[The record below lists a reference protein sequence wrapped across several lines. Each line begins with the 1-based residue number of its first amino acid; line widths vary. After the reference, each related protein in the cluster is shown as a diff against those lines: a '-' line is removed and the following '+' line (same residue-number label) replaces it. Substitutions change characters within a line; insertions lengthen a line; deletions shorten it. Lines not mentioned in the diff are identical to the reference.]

1 MANNFEPNA
10 GQLEAVRHIEGPLI
24 CLAGPGTGK
33 TQIIAMRIANLL
45 KETQMNPY
53 NILCLTF
60 TESGAVAM
68 RRRLLEII
76 GTAAYKVKIFTFH
89 GFCNEVISEFPHKFP
104 FKKDARALDEIEA
117 IKIYKDIIDELPFNS
132 PLRHFT
138 AKYFYGKDIA
148 SAVKKL
154 KKEDI
159 SIEKYRQILENEKS
173 FHDKNHERIKSFT
186 AQNSRTLKEPDFQQL
201 LLEIPDLNKF
211 FESYDLSEQK
221 ERTKIKSAIKDH
233 MEDMENNLPKQF
245 ELAAIY
251 EAYEKK
257 LKESGRYDFEDMIL
271 KVLNAFKSDR
281 ELLAIYQER
290 FQYILVD
297 EYQDTNNSQN
307 EVVEQIASFF
317 ESPNVFVVGD
327 DKQSIY
333 RFQGASLENILYFKK
348 RYESDV
354 KIVKLKENYRSGQY
368 ILDAAASLISK
379 NQSTIEH
386 FIPDIN
392 LSLHSQKGAGEKV
405 KLYEF
410 EDPRVENFFI
420 AKKIQEL
427 ISSGVEP
434 KEIAVLYRKNRDSR
448 DLIDIFERMGIP
460 FRVNDGEDILRD
472 PEIIKFLNILRVVD
486 NPGRS
491 ELLLNVLFYDF
502 FDFQNLDVA
511 KLSRYAYSRK
521 KDIFSIIASK
531 TELESADLA
540 EPEKF
545 YAFAQKLASWQGFN
559 ANKIFTQ
566 TFDLILKES
575 NFLKYLLSKDDKVEN
590 LNRLNTLF
598 EKIKTLNANDHAL
611 NIHKFIKYIEL
622 FLENDVK
629 IGEHVLS
636 TKKNAVQLMT
646 AHKSK
651 GLEFEQVFIM
661 KCNDGHWGHLK
672 NQDKLKLPKGILK
685 TQILNEDEKDEE
697 ERRLFYVAMTRAKT
711 EVHISHTKQ
720 NGDGKELLPSMF
732 IADINPDF
740 VAKVST
746 VELEEQAAERLQTVF
761 LEPVPK
767 EPDKELEDYLKSL
780 LEDYQLNITHLNNY
794 LTCPWQFYYKN
805 LLRAPSA
812 KSKDQALG
820 TAVHSAL
827 DSFVRNP
834 NKDKLLE
841 NFENDLKD
849 EILTKEEH
857 EETLARGREILSEYF
872 ERYAQTF
879 NFNCLTE
886 YNFARKNVF
895 FEGVPITGKIDKIE
909 IIDPQKK
916 LVNLVDYKTGNP
928 DGKSDKLARN
938 GDYWRQIIFYK
949 LLCDNSDNFE
959 YTMVSGQIDFV
970 QKSKQ
975 KCEFIKKNLEITKE
989 DIEMLST
996 QIKDSYQ
1003 EILSLE
1009 FLHFLPERYCG
1020 KCEYCTDF
1028 A

>member
-1 MANNFEPNA
+1 MLNNFELNA
-10 GQLEAVRHIEGPLI
+10 EQLEAVEHIEGPLI

-60 TESGAVAM
+60 TESGAIAM

-76 GTAAYKVKIFTFH
+76 GATAYKVKIFTFH
-89 GFCNEVISEFPHKFP
+89 GFCNEVIAEFPHKFP
-104 FKKDARALDEIEA
+104 FKKDARALDDIEC
-117 IKIYKDIIDELPFNS
+117 IKIYKEIIDGLSFDS
-132 PLRHFT
+132 PLRHFHD
-138 AKYFYGKDIA
+138 KYFYRTDIS
-148 SAVKKL
+148 SAIKKL

-159 SIEKYRQILENEKS
+159 STEKFRQILEREKS
-173 FHDKNHERIKSFT
+173 FFDLNSEKIKFFT
-186 AQNSRTLKEPDFQQL
+186 AQNSRTLKELDFQQL
-201 LLEIPDLNKF
+201 LLEIPDLNIF
-211 FESYDLSEQK
+211 FDNFDLAEQK
-221 ERTKIKSAIKDH
+221 ERTTIKSAIKKH

-251 EAYEKK
+251 ESYEKK

-271 KVLNAFKSDR
+271 KVLNAFKGDR
-281 ELLAIYQER
+281 ELLSLYQER

-317 ESPNVFVVGD
+317 DSPNVFVVGD

-354 KIVKLKENYRSGQY
+354 KIVKLRENYRSGQY

-392 LSLHSQKGAGEKV
+392 LELHSQKGAGEKV

-410 EDPRVENFFI
+410 ENPRVENFFI
-420 AKKIQEL
+420 AAKIKEL

-434 KEIAVLYRKNRDSR
+434 KEIAVLYRKNRDSH
-448 DLIDIFERMGIP
+448 DLIDIFERLGLP
-460 FRVNDGEDILRD
+460 FHVNDGDDILRD
-472 PEIIKFLNILRVVD
+472 PEIIKFLNILRVVN
-486 NPGRS
+486 NPGRG

-502 FDFQNLDVA
+502 IGFQNLDVA
-511 KLSRYAYSRK
+511 KLSRYAYSRR
-521 KDIFSIIASK
+521 KDIFSIISSK
-531 TELESADLA
+531 TELASADLS

-545 YAFAQKLASWQGFN
+545 YAFAQTLASWQGFN

-575 NFLKYLLSKDDKVEN
+575 NFLKFLLSKDDKVEN

-598 EKIKTLNANDHAL
+598 DKIKNLNANDHTL
-611 NIHKFIKYIEL
+611 NIKKFIEYIEL

-629 IGEHVLS
+629 IEEHILS

-651 GLEFEQVFIM
+651 GLEFEHIFIM
-661 KCNDGHWGHLK
+661 KCNDGHWGRLRNH
-672 NQDKLKLPKGILK
+672 DKLKLPKGILK

-711 EVHISHTKQ
+711 AVHISHTKL

-732 IADINPDF
+732 IADINPDC
-740 VAKVST
+740 
-746 VELEEQAAERLQTVF
+746 VEKIATQKIEELAAERLQTVF

-767 EPDKELEDYLKSL
+767 DSDKELENYLKSM
-780 LEDYQLNITHLNNY
+780 LEDYRLNVTHLNNY

-827 DSFVRNP
+827 QSFVQNP

-841 NFENDLKD
+841 NFEVNLKK
-849 EILTKEEH
+849 EILTEDEH
-857 EETLARGREILSEYF
+857 NETSDRGRKILSDYF
-872 ERYAQTF
+872 EHYAQTF
-879 NFNCLTE
+879 NFNSHTE
-886 YNFARKNVF
+886 YDFTRKNVF
-895 FEGVPITGKIDKIE
+895 FEGIPITGKIDKIE

-928 DGKSDKLARN
+928 DGKTEKLARN

-949 LLCDNSDNFE
+949 LLCDNAENFE

-975 KCEFIKKNLEITKE
+975 KDAFVKKDIPIAKE
-989 DIEMLST
+989 DIEMLSA
-996 QIKDSYQ
+996 QIKDSYG
-1003 EILSLE
+1003 EMISLA
-1009 FLHFLPERYCG
+1009 FLHFMPERYCG
-1020 KCEYCTDF
+1020 ECEYCRDF
-1028 A
+1028 R